1 MAKLTTAQLNAVITT
16 IRNTVS
22 ENNKKK
28 RIEFEKTLNKDKE
41 YKDLIQKF
49 EQLKKIEEQQ
59 NELDKKNTQI
69 SKEIHDIIEKSSNRY
84 FYNSDYCYNR
94 KEYLT
99 YTYINNKFEIKD
111 DYDYEKIKTEILVA
125 SIDPSFNIQ
134 QFIDKYSNI

>member
-22 ENNKKK
+22 ENNEKK

-49 EQLKKIEEQQ
+49 EQLKKIEEQEK
-59 NELDKKNTQI
+59 ELAEKNTQI
-69 SKEIHDIIEKSSNRY
+69 SKEIHAIIEKSSNRY
-84 FYNSDYCYNR
+84 FYSSDYSCNR
-94 KEYLT
+94 KEYLIQK
-99 YTYINNKFEIKD
+99 YISDKFEIKD
-111 DYDYEKIKTEILVA
+111 SYDYEKIKTEILIA
-125 SIDPSFNIQ
+125 SIDPTFNIQ

>member
-59 NELDKKNTQI
+59 NELDEKNKQI
-69 SKEIHDIIEKSSNRY
+69 SKEIHAIIEEPDRY
-84 FYNSDYCYNR
+84 FYRTDYSYNR
-94 KEYLT
+94 KEYLIQN
-99 YTYINNKFEIKD
+99 YINNKFEIKD
-111 DYDYEKIKTEILVA
+111 NDYEKIRTEILVA
-125 SIDPSFNIQ
+125 SIDPTFNIQ

>member
-28 RIEFEKTLNKDKE
+28 RIEFEKTLNKDKD

-59 NELDKKNTQI
+59 NELAEKNTQI
-69 SKEIHDIIEKSSNRY
+69 SKEIHAIIEKPDRY
-84 FYNSDYCYNR
+84 FYRTDYSYNR
-94 KEYLT
+94 KEYLIQNF
-99 YTYINNKFEIKD
+99 INDKFEIKD
-111 DYDYEKIKTEILVA
+111 KYDYEKIRTEILVA
-125 SIDPSFNIQ
+125 SIDPTFNIQ

>member
-22 ENNKKK
+22 ENNEKK

-59 NELDKKNTQI
+59 NELDKKNRQI
-69 SKEIHDIIEKSSNRY
+69 SKEIHDIIEKPDKY
-84 FYNSDYCYNR
+84 FYSTDYCYNR
-94 KEYLT
+94 KEYLIQKF
-99 YTYINNKFEIKD
+99 INNKFEIKD
-111 DYDYEKIKTEILVA
+111 NDYEKIKTEILVA
-125 SIDPSFNIQ
+125 SIDPTFNIQ

>member
-28 RIEFEKTLNKDKE
+28 RIEFKKTLNKDKE

-59 NELDKKNTQI
+59 NELAEKNKQI
-69 SKEIHDIIEKSSNRY
+69 SKEIHNIIQSDEY
-84 FYNSDYCYNR
+84 FYNGDYCYSR
-94 KEYLT
+94 KEYLIQNF
-99 YTYINNKFEIKD
+99 INNKFEIKD
-111 DYDYEKIKTEILVA
+111 NDYEKIRTEILVA
-125 SIDPSFNIQ
+125 SIDPTFNIQ

>member
-22 ENNKKK
+22 ENNEKK

-59 NELDKKNTQI
+59 NELNEKNTQI
-69 SKEIHDIIEKSSNRY
+69 SKEIHAIIEKSDK
-84 FYNSDYCYNR
+84 FYRSDYYYNR
-94 KEYLT
+94 KEYLIQK
-99 YTYINNKFEIKD
+99 YINDKFEIKD
-111 DYDYEKIKTEILVA
+111 SYDYEKIKTEILIA
-125 SIDPSFNIQ
+125 SIDPTFNIQ

>member
-49 EQLKKIEEQQ
+49 DQLKKIEEQQ
-59 NELDKKNTQI
+59 NELTEKNKQI
-69 SKEIHDIIEKSSNRY
+69 SKELHNIIRPDRY
-84 FYNSDYCYNR
+84 FYDSDYCYNR
-94 KEYLT
+94 KEYLIQNF
-99 YTYINNKFEIKD
+99 INDKFEIKD

-125 SIDPSFNIQ
+125 SIDPTFNIQ

>member
-16 IRNTVS
+16 IRNNVS

-59 NELDKKNTQI
+59 NELAEKNKQI
-69 SKEIHDIIEKSSNRY
+69 SKEIHDSINPDSY
-84 FYNSDYCYNR
+84 FYNGDYCYSR
-94 KEYLT
+94 KENLMQKF
-99 YTYINNKFEIKD
+99 IDNKFEIKD
-111 DYDYEKIKTEILVA
+111 NEYEKIKTEILVA
-125 SIDPSFNIQ
+125 SIDPTFNIQ

>member
-16 IRNTVS
+16 IRNIVS

-59 NELDKKNTQI
+59 NELDNKNRQI
-69 SKEIHDIIEKSSNRY
+69 SKEIHDIIEEPDKY
-84 FYNSDYCYNR
+84 FYRSDYCYNR
-94 KEYLT
+94 KEYLI
-99 YTYINNKFEIKD
+99 YKYINNKFEIKD
-111 DYDYEKIKTEILVA
+111 NDYEKIKTEILVA

>member
-59 NELDKKNTQI
+59 NELDEKNKQI
-69 SKEIHDIIEKSSNRY
+69 SKEIHAIIEEPDRY
-84 FYNSDYCYNR
+84 FYRTDYCYNR
-94 KEYLT
+94 KEYLIQK
-99 YTYINNKFEIKD
+99 YINNKFEIKD
-111 DYDYEKIKTEILVA
+111 NDYEKIRTEILVA
-125 SIDPSFNIQ
+125 SIDPTFNIQ

>member
-59 NELDKKNTQI
+59 NELAEKNKQI
-69 SKEIHDIIEKSSNRY
+69 SKEIHAIIEEPDRY
-84 FYNSDYCYNR
+84 FYRTDYCYNK
-94 KEYLT
+94 KEYLIQN
-99 YTYINNKFEIKD
+99 YINNKFEIKD
-111 DYDYEKIKTEILVA
+111 NDYEKIRTEILVA
-125 SIDPSFNIQ
+125 SIDPTFNIQ

>member
-59 NELDKKNTQI
+59 NELNEKDKQI
-69 SKEIHDIIEKSSNRY
+69 SKEIHAIIEEPDRY
-84 FYNSDYCYNR
+84 FYRTDYCYNR
-94 KEYLT
+94 KEYLIQK
-99 YTYINNKFEIKD
+99 YINNKFEIKD
-111 DYDYEKIKTEILVA
+111 NDYEKIRTEILVA
-125 SIDPSFNIQ
+125 SIDPTFNIQ

>member
-59 NELDKKNTQI
+59 NELAEKNKQI
-69 SKEIHDIIEKSSNRY
+69 SKEIHDSINPDAY
-84 FYNSDYCYNR
+84 FFNGDYCYSR
-94 KEYLT
+94 KENLMQKF
-99 YTYINNKFEIKD
+99 IDNKFEIKD
-111 DYDYEKIKTEILVA
+111 NEYEKIKTEILVA

-134 QFIDKYSNI
+134 QIIDKYSNI

>member
-41 YKDLIQKF
+41 YKNLIQKLD
-49 EQLKKIEEQQ
+49 QLKKIEEQQ
-59 NELDKKNTQI
+59 NELAEKNKQI
-69 SKEIHDIIEKSSNRY
+69 SKEIHDIVQPDRY
-84 FYNSDYCYNR
+84 FYDSDYRCDR
-94 KEYLT
+94 KEYLIQNF
-99 YTYINNKFEIKD
+99 INDKFEIKD
-111 DYDYEKIKTEILVA
+111 NYDYEKIKTEILVA
-125 SIDPSFNIQ
+125 SIDPTFNIQ

>member
-59 NELDKKNTQI
+59 NELDEKNKQI
-69 SKEIHDIIEKSSNRY
+69 SKEIHAIIEEPDRY
-84 FYNSDYCYNR
+84 FYRTDYSYNR
-94 KEYLT
+94 KEYLIQK
-99 YTYINNKFEIKD
+99 YINDKFEIKD
-111 DYDYEKIKTEILVA
+111 NDYEKIRTEILVA
-125 SIDPSFNIQ
+125 SIDPTFNIQ

>member
-59 NELDKKNTQI
+59 NELDNKNRQI
-69 SKEIHDIIEKSSNRY
+69 TKEIHDIIEKSSNRY
-84 FYNSDYCYNR
+84 FYNSDYSYNR
-94 KEYLT
+94 KEYLI
-99 YTYINNKFEIKD
+99 YKYISNKFEIKD
-111 DYDYEKIKTEILVA
+111 NDYEKIKTEILVA
-125 SIDPSFNIQ
+125 SIDPTFNIQ

>member
-49 EQLKKIEEQQ
+49 EQLKKIEEQE
-59 NELDKKNTQI
+59 NELDKKNRQI
-69 SKEIHDIIEKSSNRY
+69 SKEIHDIIEEPDKY
-84 FYNSDYCYNR
+84 FYRTDYCYNR
-94 KEYLT
+94 KEYLIQK
-99 YTYINNKFEIKD
+99 YINNKFEIKD
-111 DYDYEKIKTEILVA
+111 NDYEKIKTEILVA
-125 SIDPSFNIQ
+125 SIDPTFNIQ